1 MKKVVATLIV
11 KDNEI
16 INLTVNDNKG
26 GGSTLTPT
34 QKRFNNINE
43 IYNCALKILKN
54 NNFYTHSYKEFGRV
68 WYNIQLIDLNNPATT
83 YIYGIDETS
92 N

>member
-26 GGSTLTPT
+26 GSTTLTPT

-43 IYNCALKILKN
+43 VYNCVLKILKN
-54 NNFYTHSYKEFGRV
+54 NGYYTHSYKEFGRV
-68 WYNIQLIDLNNPATT
+68 WYNIQLIDLNNPTIT
-83 YIYGIDETS
+83 SIYGVDES
-92 N
+92 SH